1 MTSEGKEHHFQGRF
15 RNPWPS
21 YSFEGSVFKFF
32 KMLVSGEY
40 DRKQSNPSAEVL
52 AQLGT
57 PLKTELERLR
67 KPPADSVQATWVGH
81 ATFLVQFDG
90 LNVLTDPVWS
100 DRCSPSQLFGPKRFV
115 PVPFPLKDLPPVH
128 AVIISHNHYDHL
140 DERTVKEL
148 GNKPLY
154 LVPLGIKDWLTGQGI
169 TNVVELDWWQEHRVS
184 FPDGEKE
191 RSLRAICT
199 PCQHFSGRGLLDRN
213 KTLWGSWVLE
223 GETKKVYFAG
233 DTGFCTVPKECTHP
247 GGLPS
252 VEADPSAVLTN
263 LPVCPAFEEIG
274 KRFGPIDTSFIPIGA
289 YSPRF
294 FMSSVHCSPEDA
306 VGIHLAVGSKQSI
319 AMHWGTFALTDEP
332 ILEPPLRLLKELER
346 LKIDPSKFIT
356 MKHGETKT
364 F

>member
-1 MTSEGKEHHFQGRF
+1 MGSDDKEHHLGGGF

-21 YSFEGSVFKFF
+21 HSFEGSIAEFF
-32 KMLVSGEY
+32 RMIVRGDW
-40 DRKQSNPSAEVL
+40 DRSQTTPSAEVR

-57 PLKTELERLR
+57 PLKTEIGRLM
-67 KPPADSVQATWVGH
+67 KPPVGLVQTTWVGH

-100 DRCSPSQLFGPKRFV
+100 DRCSPTQWVGPKRFM
-115 PVPFPLKDLPPVH
+115 PVPFAQKELPPID

-154 LVPLGIKDWLTGQGI
+154 LVPSGVKSWFTSLGI
-169 TNVVELDWWQEHRVS
+169 TNVVELDWWQEHRVD
-184 FPDGEKE
+184 FPDGDRV
-191 RSLRAICT
+191 RSLRAVCT
-199 PCQHFSGRGLLDRN
+199 PCQHFSGRGAFDRN
-213 KTLWGSWVLE
+213 KTLWCSWVLE
-223 GETKKVYFAG
+223 GQTKRVYFAG
-233 DTGFCTVPKECTHP
+233 DTGFCTVPRGCEHP
-247 GGLPS
+247 GGVPS
-252 VEADPSAVLTN
+252 IEAVPSAVN

-274 KRFGPIDTSFIPIGA
+274 KRFGPIDISFIPIGA
-289 YSPRF
+289 YSPRY

-306 VGIHLAVGSKQSI
+306 VAIHMAVGSKQSV

-332 ILEPPLRLLKELER
+332 IMEPPLRLRNELER
-346 LKIDPSKFIT
+346 LRIDPSRFIT
-356 MKHGETKT
+356 MKHGETRT